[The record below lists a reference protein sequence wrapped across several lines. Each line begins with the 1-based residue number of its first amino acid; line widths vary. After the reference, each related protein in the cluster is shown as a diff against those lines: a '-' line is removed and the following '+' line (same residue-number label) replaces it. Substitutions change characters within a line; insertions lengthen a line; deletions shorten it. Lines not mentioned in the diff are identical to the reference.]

1 MPGSIVEV
9 DLEDGDLLTMEA
21 EPDLGELHGSHVGND
36 WEISGDTWILG
47 GLWKLFKRYYVGF
60 MLLFVYKK
68 TLKKWERLLK
78 HIM

>member
-21 EPDLGELHGSHVGND
+21 EPDLGELQGSHVGND
-36 WEISGDTWILG
+36 WEISGDTWILEG
-47 GLWKLFKRYYVGF
+47 DYGSCLKDI
-60 MLLFVYKK
+60 MLDLCCFLYTK